1 MSGRWAILACVGTGY
16 FNIRHFC
23 PLTFSLAVLFF
34 IFIIFIKRLISNPI
48 NHGMLFLINIEVIIR
63 KASVCTTIATEA
75 MAGGI
80 TEYSPV

>member
-16 FNIRHFC
+16 FNIQRFC
-23 PLTFSLAVLFF
+23 PLTFSLTVLFLL
-34 IFIIFIKRLISNPI
+34 FIKRLISNPI